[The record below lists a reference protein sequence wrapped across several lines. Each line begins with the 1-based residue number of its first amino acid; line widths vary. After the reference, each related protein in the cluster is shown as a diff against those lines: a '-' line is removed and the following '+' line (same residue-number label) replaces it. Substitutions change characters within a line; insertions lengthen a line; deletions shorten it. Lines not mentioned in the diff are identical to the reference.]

1 MKKRLLIL
9 VVFMMI
15 LLAGCTGLGQPLD
28 SNNMEEIDQQIR
40 EAIEKTFPLPEQAAI
55 RTHIG
60 DDLTFSTD
68 LSMDEIV
75 AFYRNAYTQKGY
87 VEGANSQLSADSA
100 SMLFQKEGEKDVQ
113 LEITKREQG
122 SDVHIQLKPAAP

>member
-28 SNNMEEIDQQIR
+28 SNDMEEIDQQIR
-40 EAIEKTFPLPEQAAI
+40 EVIEKTFPLPEQAAI

>member
-87 VEGANSQLSADSA
+87 VEGADSQLSADSA